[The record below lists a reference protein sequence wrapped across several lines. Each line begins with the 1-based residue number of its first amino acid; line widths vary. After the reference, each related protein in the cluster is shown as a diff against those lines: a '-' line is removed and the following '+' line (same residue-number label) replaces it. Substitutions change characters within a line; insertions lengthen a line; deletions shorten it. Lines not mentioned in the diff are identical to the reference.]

1 MNIFRRSVFLFAA
14 LGAMLCSCGGR
25 HVAEA
30 ARDAGE
36 PAFLEIFERPE
47 GGWTAVSVS
56 PFDGSRDS
64 LIIDRPLSRLIVM
77 STSHYGFLDA
87 LDATDRI
94 VGISGPDY
102 LYTALVGSR
111 QALAVRTPR
120 FARSLPSLGEVVKAS
135 LHLLSFDLGPS
146 LLRDEGVHGPD
157 LPDLPTASEKREAG
171 GASLDGET
179 HATLG
184 TVRGGTGAERSE
196 ASGGAERS
204 EAVEPSEL
212 APTVAAA
219 DSEQSEESGLPEP
232 AGGSQSPVEHPELA
246 PTASYHEPA
255 GRSRSAIADVGY
267 DAAPDY
273 EKIVALRP
281 EVVLTYAVSGAKSPF
296 ETKLEQLGIKVF
308 TVNEHLERHPLAR
321 AAYIRLFGA
330 LTGQMAAADTI
341 LTEVKE
347 NYNTIAKD
355 IANRHVPP
363 RKVLLNIP
371 YNDQWFVPS
380 TENYLSAMISDAG
393 GIVLGSESGKS
404 ASSVMSVEK
413 AYSLSKEADCWLN
426 VGWCHTREDLL
437 GVNPIFKDMLGNIER
452 NAQELGYGSYPVVW
466 NDNKRV
472 NPKGGN
478 DIWQSGVARPDLVLR
493 DLATILHPDN
503 QGEANKTIYYR
514 QIN

>member
-14 LGAMLCSCGGR
+14 IGSVVCSCGGR
-25 HVAEA
+25 HVAEV

-102 LYTALVGSR
+102 LYLSAGLAASETSSGGLTALVGSR
-111 QALAVRTPR
+111 QALTVRTPR

-204 EAVEPSEL
+204 EAVEP
-212 APTVAAA
+212 
-219 DSEQSEESGLPEP
+219 
-232 AGGSQSPVEHPELA
+232 PEL
-246 PTASYHEPA
+246 
-255 GRSRSAIADVGY
+255 
-267 DAAPDY
+267 
-273 EKIVALRP
+273 
-281 EVVLTYAVSGAKSPF
+281 VSV
-296 ETKLEQLGIKVF
+296 T
-308 TVNEHLERHPLAR
+308 
-321 AAYIRLFGA
+321 
-330 LTGQMAAADTI
+330 
-341 LTEVKE
+341 
-347 NYNTIAKD
+347 
-355 IANRHVPP
+355 
-363 RKVLLNIP
+363 
-371 YNDQWFVPS
+371 
-380 TENYLSAMISDAG
+380 
-393 GIVLGSESGKS
+393 
-404 ASSVMSVEK
+404 
-413 AYSLSKEADCWLN
+413 
-426 VGWCHTREDLL
+426 
-437 GVNPIFKDMLGNIER
+437 
-452 NAQELGYGSYPVVW
+452 
-466 NDNKRV
+466 
-472 NPKGGN
+472 
-478 DIWQSGVARPDLVLR
+478 ARPAER
-493 DLATILHPDN
+493 
-503 QGEANKTIYYR
+503 
-514 QIN
+514 

>member
-14 LGAMLCSCGGR
+14 LGALVCSCGGR
-25 HVAEA
+25 HVAKA
-30 ARDAGE
+30 VADAGE
-36 PAFLEIFERPE
+36 PAFLDLFERPE

-64 LIIDRPLSRLIVM
+64 LIIDRPLNRLIVM

-102 LYTALVGSR
+102 LYLSTGLAASETSSGGSTALFDSR
-111 QALAVRTPR
+111 QALTVRTPR

-135 LHLLSFDLGPS
+135 LHLLSFDMGPS

-184 TVRGGTGAERSE
+184 TVRGGTGAERSV

-204 EAVEPSEL
+204 EAVEPPEL

-219 DSEQSEESGLPEP
+219 DSERSEESGL
-232 AGGSQSPVEHPELA
+232 L
-246 PTASYHEPA
+246 EPA
-255 GRSRSAIADVGY
+255 GRSKSTPVNVGY

-296 ETKLEQLGIKVF
+296 EAKLEQLGIKVF

-330 LTGQMAAADTI
+330 LTGQMAAADSV
-341 LTEVKE
+341 LNAVKE
-347 NYNTIAKD
+347 NYNAIAED
-355 IANRHVPP
+355 ISNRGVPP

-437 GVNPIFKDMLGNIER
+437 GVNPIFKDMLGNIEG
-452 NAQELGYGSYPVVW
+452 NARELGYGSYPVVW

-503 QGEANKTIYYR
+503 QGEADKTIYYR

>member
-14 LGAMLCSCGGR
+14 LSSVVCSCGGR

-30 ARDAGE
+30 VADAGE

-47 GGWTAVSVS
+47 GGWTAVYVS

-102 LYTALVGSR
+102 LFSGFVASETSSGGSTASLRSAPPLATLRSSPVPPLTVPRVAWVSPSRLVSA
-111 QALAVRTPR
+111 ALASDLAAGLASPDRGRPR
-120 FARSLPSLGEVVKAS
+120 HARG
-135 LHLLSFDLGPS
+135 
-146 LLRDEGVHGPD
+146 RGPD
-157 LPDLPTASEKREAG
+157 RRRGGENLFSQTLREMG
-171 GASLDGET
+171 GAS
-179 HATLG
+179 
-184 TVRGGTGAERSE
+184 R
-196 ASGGAERS
+196 
-204 EAVEPSEL
+204 
-212 APTVAAA
+212 
-219 DSEQSEESGLPEP
+219 SEESGL
-232 AGGSQSPVEHPELA
+232 S
-246 PTASYHEPA
+246 EPA

-281 EVVLTYAVSGAKSPF
+281 DVVLTYAVSGAKSPF
-296 ETKLEQLGIKVF
+296 EVKLEQLGIKVF

-330 LTGQMAAADTI
+330 LTGQMAAADSV
-341 LTEVKE
+341 LNAVKE

-426 VGWCHTREDLL
+426 VGWCHSREDLL
-437 GVNPIFKDMLGNIER
+437 GVNSIFKNMLGNIER

-503 QGEANKTIYYR
+503 QGEADKTIYYR

>member
-1 MNIFRRSVFLFAA
+1 MFSQ
-14 LGAMLCSCGGR
+14 
-25 HVAEA
+25 
-30 ARDAGE
+30 
-36 PAFLEIFERPE
+36 
-47 GGWTAVSVS
+47 T
-56 PFDGSRDS
+56 
-64 LIIDRPLSRLIVM
+64 
-77 STSHYGFLDA
+77 
-87 LDATDRI
+87 
-94 VGISGPDY
+94 
-102 LYTALVGSR
+102 
-111 QALAVRTPR
+111 
-120 FARSLPSLGEVVKAS
+120 
-135 LHLLSFDLGPS
+135 
-146 LLRDEGVHGPD
+146 LREM
-157 LPDLPTASEKREAG
+157 G
-171 GASLDGET
+171 GASQ
-179 HATLG
+179 
-184 TVRGGTGAERSE
+184 SE
-196 ASGGAERS
+196 ESGLPEPAAGS
-204 EAVEPSEL
+204 QSPVEPSEL

-219 DSEQSEESGLPEP
+219 DSERSEESGLSEP
-232 AGGSQSPVEHPELA
+232 AAGTQSTPV
-246 PTASYHEPA
+246 
-255 GRSRSAIADVGY
+255 DVGY

-296 ETKLEQLGIKVF
+296 EAKLEQLGIKVF
-308 TVNEHLERHPLAR
+308 TVNEYLERHPLAR

-330 LTGQMAAADTI
+330 LTGQMAAADSA
-341 LTEVKE
+341 LNAVKD
-347 NYNTIAKD
+347 NYNAIAED
-355 IANRHVPP
+355 ISNRHVQP

-380 TENYLSAMISDAG
+380 TDNYLSAMISDAG

-426 VGWCHTREDLL
+426 VGWCHSLEDLL

-503 QGEANKTIYYR
+503 QGEADKTIYYR

>member
-1 MNIFRRSVFLFAA
+1 MFSQTLQE
-14 LGAMLCSCGGR
+14 M
-25 HVAEA
+25 
-30 ARDAGE
+30 
-36 PAFLEIFERPE
+36 
-47 GGWTAVSVS
+47 
-56 PFDGSRDS
+56 
-64 LIIDRPLSRLIVM
+64 
-77 STSHYGFLDA
+77 
-87 LDATDRI
+87 
-94 VGISGPDY
+94 
-102 LYTALVGSR
+102 
-111 QALAVRTPR
+111 
-120 FARSLPSLGEVVKAS
+120 
-135 LHLLSFDLGPS
+135 
-146 LLRDEGVHGPD
+146 
-157 LPDLPTASEKREAG
+157 G
-171 GASLDGET
+171 GAS
-179 HATLG
+179 
-184 TVRGGTGAERSE
+184 R
-196 ASGGAERS
+196 
-204 EAVEPSEL
+204 
-212 APTVAAA
+212 
-219 DSEQSEESGLPEP
+219 SEESGLPEP
-232 AGGSQSPVEHPELA
+232 AGRSQK
-246 PTASYHEPA
+246 
-255 GRSRSAIADVGY
+255 AIADVGY

-296 ETKLEQLGIKVF
+296 EAKLEQLGIKVF

-330 LTGQMAAADTI
+330 LTGQMAAADSA
-341 LTEVKE
+341 LNAVKE
-347 NYNTIAKD
+347 NYNAIAED
-355 IANRHVPP
+355 ISNRSVPP

-426 VGWCHTREDLL
+426 VGWCHSREDLL

-503 QGEANKTIYYR
+503 QGEADKTIYYR

>member
-1 MNIFRRSVFLFAA
+1 M
-14 LGAMLCSCGGR
+14 
-25 HVAEA
+25 
-30 ARDAGE
+30 
-36 PAFLEIFERPE
+36 
-47 GGWTAVSVS
+47 
-56 PFDGSRDS
+56 
-64 LIIDRPLSRLIVM
+64 
-77 STSHYGFLDA
+77 
-87 LDATDRI
+87 
-94 VGISGPDY
+94 
-102 LYTALVGSR
+102 
-111 QALAVRTPR
+111 
-120 FARSLPSLGEVVKAS
+120 
-135 LHLLSFDLGPS
+135 
-146 LLRDEGVHGPD
+146 
-157 LPDLPTASEKREAG
+157 G
-171 GASLDGET
+171 GAS
-179 HATLG
+179 
-184 TVRGGTGAERSE
+184 R
-196 ASGGAERS
+196 
-204 EAVEPSEL
+204 
-212 APTVAAA
+212 
-219 DSEQSEESGLPEP
+219 SEESGLPEP
-232 AGGSQSPVEHPELA
+232 AGRAQK
-246 PTASYHEPA
+246 
-255 GRSRSAIADVGY
+255 AIADVGY

-296 ETKLEQLGIKVF
+296 ESKLEQLGIKVF

-330 LTGQMAAADTI
+330 LTGQMAAADSAFNA
-341 LTEVKE
+341 VKD
-347 NYNTIAKD
+347 NYNAVAED
-355 IANRHVPP
+355 ISNRHIAP

-426 VGWCHTREDLL
+426 TGWCHTREELL
-437 GVNPIFKDMLGNIER
+437 GVNPIFKDMLGNIES
-452 NAQELGYGSYPVVW
+452 NARELGYGSYPVVW

-503 QGEANKTIYYR
+503 QGEADKTIYYR

>member
-14 LGAMLCSCGGR
+14 LGALVCSCGGR
-25 HVAEA
+25 HVANA
-30 ARDAGE
+30 VADAGE

-56 PFDGSRDS
+56 PFDGSRDT
-64 LIIDRPLSRLIVM
+64 LVIDRPLSRLIVM

-102 LYTALVGSR
+102 LYLSTGLAASETSSGGSTALFDSR
-111 QALAVRTPR
+111 QALTVRTPR

-157 LPDLPTASEKREAG
+157 MPDLPTASEKREAG

-184 TVRGGTGAERSE
+184 TVRGGTGAERSV

-212 APTVAAA
+212 APTA
-219 DSEQSEESGLPEP
+219 SYNEP
-232 AGGSQSPVEHPELA
+232 AAGTQSTPV
-246 PTASYHEPA
+246 
-255 GRSRSAIADVGY
+255 DVGY

-281 EVVLTYAVSGAKSPF
+281 EVVLTYAVSGAKSQF

-330 LTGQMAAADTI
+330 LTGQMAAADSA
-341 LTEVKE
+341 LNAVKE
-347 NYNTIAKD
+347 NYNAIAED
-355 IANRHVPP
+355 ISNRNVPP

-380 TENYLSAMISDAG
+380 TDNYLSAMISDAG

-452 NAQELGYGSYPVVW
+452 NARELGYGSFPVVW

-503 QGEANKTIYYR
+503 QGEADKTIYYR

>member
-1 MNIFRRSVFLFAA
+1 MKACLHDLS
-14 LGAMLCSCGGR
+14 
-25 HVAEA
+25 
-30 ARDAGE
+30 
-36 PAFLEIFERPE
+36 ERWE
-47 GGWTAVSVS
+47 GPSE
-56 PFDGSRDS
+56 
-64 LIIDRPLSRLIVM
+64 
-77 STSHYGFLDA
+77 
-87 LDATDRI
+87 
-94 VGISGPDY
+94 
-102 LYTALVGSR
+102 
-111 QALAVRTPR
+111 
-120 FARSLPSLGEVVKAS
+120 ARS
-135 LHLLSFDLGPS
+135 
-146 LLRDEGVHGPD
+146 PD
-157 LPDLPTASEKREAG
+157 CQSLPTASEKREAG

-204 EAVEPSEL
+204 EAVEPPEL
-212 APTVAAA
+212 APTAAA
-219 DSEQSEESGLPEP
+219 GDSERSEESGLPEP
-232 AGGSQSPVEHPELA
+232 AARSQSAVIDRRQ
-246 PTASYHEPA
+246 PT
-255 GRSRSAIADVGY
+255 SALADVGY
-267 DAAPDY
+267 DGAPDY

-296 ETKLEQLGIKVF
+296 EAKLEQLGIKVF

-330 LTGQMAAADTI
+330 LTGRMAAADTI

-380 TENYLSAMISDAG
+380 TDNYLSAMISDAG

-437 GVNPIFKDMLGNIER
+437 GVNPIFKDMLGNIEG
-452 NAQELGYGSYPVVW
+452 NAQELGYGSFPVVW

-478 DIWQSGVARPDLVLR
+478 DIWQSGVARPDLVLQ

-503 QGEANKTIYYR
+503 QGEAGETLYYR

>member
-14 LGAMLCSCGGR
+14 LGSVVCSCGGR

-30 ARDAGE
+30 VADAGE

-219 DSEQSEESGLPEP
+219 DSEQSEESGL
-232 AGGSQSPVEHPELA
+232 S
-246 PTASYHEPA
+246 EPA

-273 EKIVALRP
+273 EKIMALRP
-281 EVVLTYAVSGAKSPF
+281 DVVLTYAVSGAKSPF
-296 ETKLEQLGIKVF
+296 EAKLEQLGIKVF

-330 LTGQMAAADTI
+330 LTDQMAAADSV
-341 LTEVKE
+341 LNAVKE
-347 NYNTIAKD
+347 NYNAVAEAIS
-355 IANRHVPP
+355 NRRVPP

-380 TENYLSAMISDAG
+380 EENYLSAMISDAG

-426 VGWCHTREDLL
+426 VGWCHTLEDLL
-437 GVNPIFKDMLGNIER
+437 GVNPIFKDMLGNIEG
-452 NAQELGYGSYPVVW
+452 NARELGYGSYPVVW

-503 QGEANKTIYYR
+503 QGEADKTIYYR

>member
-14 LGAMLCSCGGR
+14 LGALLCSCGGR
-25 HVAEA
+25 RVAEA
-30 ARDAGE
+30 AGDAGE

-64 LIIDRPLSRLIVM
+64 LIIDRPFSRLIVM

-102 LYTALVGSR
+102 LYTAL
-111 QALAVRTPR
+111 
-120 FARSLPSLGEVVKAS
+120 
-135 LHLLSFDLGPS
+135 
-146 LLRDEGVHGPD
+146 
-157 LPDLPTASEKREAG
+157 
-171 GASLDGET
+171 
-179 HATLG
+179 
-184 TVRGGTGAERSE
+184 
-196 ASGGAERS
+196 
-204 EAVEPSEL
+204 
-212 APTVAAA
+212 
-219 DSEQSEESGLPEP
+219 
-232 AGGSQSPVEHPELA
+232 
-246 PTASYHEPA
+246 A
-255 GRSRSAIADVGY
+255 GRSQKAIADVGY

-296 ETKLEQLGIKVF
+296 ESKLEQLGIKVF

-330 LTGQMAAADTI
+330 LTGQMAAADSAFNA
-341 LTEVKE
+341 VKD
-347 NYNTIAKD
+347 NYNAVAED
-355 IANRHVPP
+355 ISNRHIAP

-380 TENYLSAMISDAG
+380 TDNYLSAMISDAG

-426 VGWCHTREDLL
+426 VGWCHTRKDLL

-452 NAQELGYGSYPVVW
+452 NARELGYGSYPVVW

-503 QGEANKTIYYR
+503 QGEADKTIYYR